1 MVKPIPDGYSTVTP
15 YLVLN
20 DAKAAIEFYSKAFGA
35 KELFR
40 MPMGDRIGHAELQIG
55 NSRIMLADE
64 NPQRGAYSAKH
75 YKGSPMSLM
84 IYVEDVDSAAKNVV
98 AAGAEIE
105 RPVENQFYGDR
116 SGTFRDPFGYQW
128 TVATHVEDVS
138 SEEMKRR
145 MQKMV
150 AAD

>member
-64 NPQRGAYSAKH
+64 NPRMGTHSAKH
-75 YKGSPMSLM
+75 YNGSPVSLM

-116 SGTFRDPFGYQW
+116 SGTFRDPFGYLW

-138 SEEMKRR
+138 SEEMNRR